1 MSAPLICTAL
11 LFRAIA
17 WYQSRHARAGPL
29 DEDPRSPSA
38 PAPQP
43 PIAATP
49 APSPAPRRHTSKA
62 SKYSPRLSSTRAAP
76 PLLADSPSS
85 SRQTPPPTSPLAE
98 ERHVSSTVS
107 PAKELVTFPFPAAAD
122 FPSPPSP
129 RASLPVPSPQLT
141 PTSARPLRRAPSITS
156 RRSSISSSI
165 ASTGFH
171 PAASSAVGPVLN
183 VSHDDNDIPHASPT
197 PSPPNR
203 RAESASVGLGRPSG
217 APVSRVTTPSAS
229 TASIRSSTSSLDTT
243 VAPEVAK
250 PKRKFSLGFG
260 RRKASQQAAAEAEGR
275 DPAPSRIPVV
285 ERLRSFGTKK

>member
-17 WYQSRHARAGPL
+17 WYQNRHAHAGPL

-43 PIAATP
+43 PVAATP

-62 SKYSPRLSSTRAAP
+62 SNPA
-76 PLLADSPSS
+76 
-85 SRQTPPPTSPLAE
+85 
-98 ERHVSSTVS
+98 VS
-107 PAKELVTFPFPAAAD
+107 PAKELATFPFPAAAD

-129 RASLPVPSPQLT
+129 RASLPVPSPQST

-229 TASIRSSTSSLDTT
+229 TASISSSTSSLDTT

-260 RRKASQQAAAEAEGR
+260 RRKASQQAAVEAEGR